1 VGVAL
6 KRARD
11 AALRRS
17 EPCTRPTLPAKPG
30 ETCTQPGRPQVP
42 FVPIRD
48 HCKDPASAAGGDSPS
63 PIPVVFGINF
73 RAAGCADLGTLYTS
87 PPFSHTP
94 TCMRPVHFEAS
105 LWIALVRNMS
115 MRPRNNGPLRIR
127 PTQLGIEQ
135 QGRLPLHPAS
145 LPRTLRR
152 FAFALWPQH

>member
-1 VGVAL
+1 MSSLRFTLCPSVSPKVW
-6 KRARD
+6 RD
-11 AALRRS
+11 RRIEES
-17 EPCTRPTLPAKPG
+17 VPGTLTLTSPK
-30 ETCTQPGRPQVP
+30 
-42 FVPIRD
+42 
-48 HCKDPASAAGGDSPS
+48 AAGY
-63 PIPVVFGINF
+63 
-73 RAAGCADLGTLYTS
+73 ADLGTLYTS
-87 PPFSHTP
+87 APFSHTP

>member
-1 VGVAL
+1 MYG
-6 KRARD
+6 
-11 AALRRS
+11 
-17 EPCTRPTLPAKPG
+17 C
-30 ETCTQPGRPQVP
+30 
-42 FVPIRD
+42 I
-48 HCKDPASAAGGDSPS
+48 
-63 PIPVVFGINF
+63 GINF
-73 RAAGCADLGTLYTS
+73 RAAGYADLGTPYTS
-87 PPFSHTP
+87 APFSHTP